1 MHIHK
6 YKQENGFLHTASFDH
21 IRTES
26 NLNVVVSDRVLT
38 TDFSKT
44 CGKGY
49 ITLLKNSS

>member
-6 YKQENGFLHTASFDH
+6 YKQEKGFLHTASFDH

-44 CGKGY
+44 CAKA
-49 ITLLKNSS
+49 I